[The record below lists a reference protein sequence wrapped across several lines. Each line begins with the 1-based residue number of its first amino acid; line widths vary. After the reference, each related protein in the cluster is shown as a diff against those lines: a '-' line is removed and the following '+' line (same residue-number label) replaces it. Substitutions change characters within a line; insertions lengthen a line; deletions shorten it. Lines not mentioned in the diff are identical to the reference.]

1 MTNAI
6 KTAQQ
11 WLHDADAF
19 LITASN
25 GFSIS
30 EGLNLFASDRKLT
43 TVLGNLVEKYNLP
56 NLLGALNYHYPNVL
70 DKWRVYARIAEY
82 YNYNYYPAEL
92 MDKLRQIV
100 GDKPYFIWTS
110 NIDHHFALAGFN
122 NLLEVE
128 ENWQTGICTAHPKE
142 HPAVDLKATLHE
154 IYEKDQA
161 GNLIEGDLPTCSSC
175 GEPLATNLPGPT
187 FNMDQVQVSAF
198 ESFISRYQTKK
209 ILVLELGIGPQN
221 QMIKAPS
228 MQLVAGNQQSR
239 YITINKGQLNILAA
253 IADRSIGF
261 SSTILAAF
269 DALITGKGDVATQ
282 GPAKSAPQLSPEEKK
297 RQQKVLQSFY
307 PSYTVNKGYQPGELI
322 MYTTIDGK
330 HPSHIHTV
338 QYGRALMYSYGDPV
352 DVHCFTQDGHYHLV
366 KLGLNKENNEV
377 HGFYVEPNTFIAM
390 EDAKGATGF
399 SQIRITLPSSASSEL
414 MIPRVEQ
421 LKKVFPQQKELIER
435 LTVSD

>member
-1 MTNAI
+1 M
-6 KTAQQ
+6 
-11 WLHDADAF
+11 
-19 LITASN
+19 
-25 GFSIS
+25 
-30 EGLNLFASDRKLT
+30 
-43 TVLGNLVEKYNLP
+43 
-56 NLLGALNYHYPNVL
+56 
-70 DKWRVYARIAEY
+70 
-82 YNYNYYPAEL
+82 
-92 MDKLRQIV
+92 

-128 ENWQTGICTAHPKE
+128 GNWQTGICTAHPKE

-161 GNLIEGDLPTCSSC
+161 GNLTEGDLPTCSSC

-377 HGFYVEPNTFIAM
+377 HGFM
-390 EDAKGATGF
+390 L
-399 SQIRITLPSSASSEL
+399 SQIRLLQWKMPREQRAFPKSGLRCRHRRQVSWWFLGLSS
-414 MIPRVEQ
+414 
-421 LKKVFPQQKELIER
+421 
-435 LTVSD
+435 